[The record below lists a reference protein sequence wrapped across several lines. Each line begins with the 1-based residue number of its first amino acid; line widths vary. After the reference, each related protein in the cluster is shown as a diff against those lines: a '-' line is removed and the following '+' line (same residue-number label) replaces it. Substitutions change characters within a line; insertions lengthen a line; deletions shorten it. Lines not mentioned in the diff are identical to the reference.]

1 PARSAATPP
10 STWWA
15 SPGRPA
21 ASSCCSTCALSCPAD
36 FFSMIFRPERP
47 DPQKSLVGFVVGD
60 VSYAV
65 PIDHVREIVN
75 PLPITELP
83 HAPPTIAGVA
93 DHRGEIVPVVELR
106 VRFGMPALPDP
117 RRAKW
122 ILIDVTGRGVALC
135 VDRVT
140 EVFGTAGADL
150 KPAPALGGGDDV
162 RGIAGVVSRSEGLT
176 FILDV
181 GEFDVLT
188 SSLSPGQLLAAS
200 EAR

>member
-1 PARSAATPP
+1 MTY
-10 STWWA
+10 
-15 SPGRPA
+15 
-21 ASSCCSTCALSCPAD
+21 
-36 FFSMIFRPERP
+36 RPERP

-60 VSYAV
+60 VAYAV

-83 HAPPTIAGVA
+83 HAPKAIVGVA
-93 DHRGEIVPVVELR
+93 DHRGEIVPVVDLR
-106 VRFGMPALPDP
+106 VRFALPALLDP

-140 EVFGTAGADL
+140 EVFGAGGANL
-150 KPAPALGGGDDV
+150 KPAPALGGGDDL
-162 RGIAGVVSRSEGLT
+162 RGISGVVSRDGQLI

-188 SSLSPGQLLAAS
+188 SAMVVS
-200 EAR
+200 ELRRPSEVAR

>member
-1 PARSAATPP
+1 MSY
-10 STWWA
+10 
-15 SPGRPA
+15 
-21 ASSCCSTCALSCPAD
+21 
-36 FFSMIFRPERP
+36 RPERP

-60 VSYAV
+60 VAYAV
-65 PIDHVREIVN
+65 QIDHVREIVN

-93 DHRGEIVPVVELR
+93 DHRGEIVPVIELR
-106 VRFGMPALPDP
+106 VRFGLPPLADP

-150 KPAPALGGGDDV
+150 KPAPALGSGDEL

-181 GEFDVLT
+181 AEFDILT
-188 SSLSPGQLLAAS
+188 SALTTAQLMGAN
-200 EAR
+200 EARR

>member
-1 PARSAATPP
+1 MTY
-10 STWWA
+10 
-15 SPGRPA
+15 
-21 ASSCCSTCALSCPAD
+21 
-36 FFSMIFRPERP
+36 RPERP

-60 VSYAV
+60 VAYAV

-106 VRFGMPALPDP
+106 VRFGLPTLADP

-150 KPAPALGGGDDV
+150 KPAPALGSGDEL
-162 RGIAGVVSRSEGLT
+162 RGIAGVVSRQDGLT

-188 SSLSPGQLLAAS
+188 SSISAAQLAGAS
-200 EAR
+200 EARR

>member
-1 PARSAATPP
+1 MSY
-10 STWWA
+10 
-15 SPGRPA
+15 
-21 ASSCCSTCALSCPAD
+21 
-36 FFSMIFRPERP
+36 RPERP

-83 HAPPTIAGVA
+83 HAPHTISGVA

-106 VRFGMPALPDP
+106 ARFGLPALSDS
-117 RRAKW
+117 RRGKW
-122 ILIDVTGRGVALC
+122 ILIDVAGRGVALC

-140 EVFGTAGADL
+140 EVFGTGGADL
-150 KPAPALGGGDDV
+150 KPAPALGSGDDL
-162 RGIAGVVSRSEGLT
+162 RGIAGVVSRSDGLT

-188 SSLSPGQLLAAS
+188 SALSAARLLAAS
-200 EAR
+200 EGRR

>member
-1 PARSAATPP
+1 MSY
-10 STWWA
+10 
-15 SPGRPA
+15 
-21 ASSCCSTCALSCPAD
+21 
-36 FFSMIFRPERP
+36 RPERS

-106 VRFGMPALPDP
+106 VRFGLPTLSDP

-140 EVFGTAGADL
+140 EVFGTSGADV
-150 KPAPALGGGDDV
+150 KPAPALGTGDDL
-162 RGIAGVVSRSEGLT
+162 RGIAGVVSRSGGVTVIMDVGALEGLT
-176 FILDV
+176 RPNSPAPRPRSRAQKTA
-181 GEFDVLT
+181 GE
-188 SSLSPGQLLAAS
+188 SN
-200 EAR
+200 

>member
-1 PARSAATPP
+1 
-10 STWWA
+10 
-15 SPGRPA
+15 
-21 ASSCCSTCALSCPAD
+21 
-36 FFSMIFRPERP
+36 MIYRPERP

-65 PIDHVREIVN
+65 PID
-75 PLPITELP
+75 
-83 HAPPTIAGVA
+83 GVA

-106 VRFGMPALPDP
+106 ARFGLPALPDP

-150 KPAPALGGGDDV
+150 KPAPALGGGDDL
-162 RGIAGVVSRSEGLT
+162 RGISGVVSRSGGLT

-188 SSLSPGQLLAAS
+188 SALHQANLLGVS
-200 EAR
+200 EARR

>member
-1 PARSAATPP
+1 MTY
-10 STWWA
+10 
-15 SPGRPA
+15 
-21 ASSCCSTCALSCPAD
+21 
-36 FFSMIFRPERP
+36 RPERS
-47 DPQKSLVGFVVGD
+47 DPQKSLVGFTVGD
-60 VSYAV
+60 VRYAV

-75 PLPITELP
+75 PLPLTELP
-83 HAPPTIAGVA
+83 HAPPTISGVA

-106 VRFGMPALPDP
+106 VRFGLPKLFDP

-140 EVFGTAGADL
+140 EVFGTLGADL

-162 RGIAGVVSRSEGLT
+162 RGIAGVVSRDGGLV

-188 SSLSPGQLLAAS
+188 SPLSPEIFLGA
-200 EAR
+200 

>member
-1 PARSAATPP
+1 MTY
-10 STWWA
+10 
-15 SPGRPA
+15 
-21 ASSCCSTCALSCPAD
+21 
-36 FFSMIFRPERP
+36 RPERP

-83 HAPPTIAGVA
+83 HAPPTIAGVS

-106 VRFGMPALPDP
+106 ARFGLPPLPDP

-122 ILIDVTGRGVALC
+122 ILIDVTGRGVALA

-150 KPAPALGGGDDV
+150 KSAPSLGSGDDL
-162 RGIAGVVSRSEGLT
+162 RGIAGVVSRAEGLT

-181 GEFDVLT
+181 GEFDILT
-188 SSLSPGQLLAAS
+188 SPIAAERLLSTS
-200 EAR
+200 EARR

>member
-1 PARSAATPP
+1 MSYRPDRS
-10 STWWA
+10 
-15 SPGRPA
+15 
-21 ASSCCSTCALSCPAD
+21 
-36 FFSMIFRPERP
+36 

-60 VSYAV
+60 VAYAV
-65 PIDHVREIVN
+65 QIDHVREIVN

-106 VRFGMPALPDP
+106 VRFGLPPLADP

-140 EVFGTAGADL
+140 EVFGTAGFDV
-150 KPAPALGGGDDV
+150 KPAPALGSGDDL
-162 RGIAGVVSRSEGLT
+162 RGIAGVVSRGDTLT

-181 GEFDVLT
+181 GEFDILT
-188 SSLSPGQLLAAS
+188 SPISAAQLGGM
-200 EAR
+200 EARR

>member
-1 PARSAATPP
+1 MTY
-10 STWWA
+10 
-15 SPGRPA
+15 
-21 ASSCCSTCALSCPAD
+21 
-36 FFSMIFRPERP
+36 RPERS

-60 VSYAV
+60 VAYAV

-75 PLPITELP
+75 PLPLTELP
-83 HAPPTIAGVA
+83 HAPPAIAGVA

-106 VRFGMPALPDP
+106 VRFGLPALADS
-117 RRAKW
+117 RRGKW

-150 KPAPALGGGDDV
+150 KPPPALGGGDDV
-162 RGIAGVVSRSEGLT
+162 RGIAGVVSRPDGLT

-188 SSLSPGQLLAAS
+188 SPLAPAQLPSSS
-200 EAR
+200 EARR

>member
-1 PARSAATPP
+1 MTY
-10 STWWA
+10 
-15 SPGRPA
+15 RP
-21 ASSCCSTCALSCPAD
+21 L
-36 FFSMIFRPERP
+36 RP
-47 DPQKSLVGFVVGD
+47 DPRKSLVGFVVGD

-106 VRFGMPALPDP
+106 VRFGLPPLMEP

-122 ILIDVTGRGVALC
+122 ILIDVNGRGVALC

-150 KPAPALGGGDDV
+150 KPAPALGSGDDL
-162 RGIAGVVSRSEGLT
+162 RGIAGVVSRQEGLT

-188 SSLSPGQLLAAS
+188 SALPAAHLLGAVS
-200 EAR
+200 EARR

>member
-1 PARSAATPP
+1 MTY
-10 STWWA
+10 
-15 SPGRPA
+15 
-21 ASSCCSTCALSCPAD
+21 
-36 FFSMIFRPERP
+36 RP
-47 DPQKSLVGFVVGD
+47 DRLDAQKSLVGFVVGD

-75 PLPITELP
+75 PLPISELP

-106 VRFGMPALPDP
+106 ARFGLPPLSDP

-122 ILIDVTGRGVALC
+122 ILIDVTGRGVALS

-140 EVFGTAGADL
+140 EVFGTGGADL
-150 KPAPALGGGDDV
+150 KAAPALGHGDDL
-162 RGIAGVVSRSEGLT
+162 RGIAGVVSRNDGLT

-181 GEFDVLT
+181 GEFDLLT
-188 SSLSPGQLLAAS
+188 RPLSPAQLLQAGGAH
-200 EAR
+200 R

>member
-1 PARSAATPP
+1 MIYRPDRS
-10 STWWA
+10 
-15 SPGRPA
+15 
-21 ASSCCSTCALSCPAD
+21 
-36 FFSMIFRPERP
+36 
-47 DPQKSLVGFVVGD
+47 DPQKSLVGFVVGE

-106 VRFGMPALPDP
+106 VRFGLPPLSDP

-122 ILIDVTGRGVALC
+122 ILIDVTGRALALC

-140 EVFGTAGADL
+140 EVFGTAGAHL
-150 KPAPALGGGDDV
+150 KPAPALGEGDDL
-162 RGIAGVVSRSEGLT
+162 RGISGVVSREGVLT
-176 FILDV
+176 FVLDV

-188 SSLSPGQLLAAS
+188 NALPAGEWPGPS
-200 EAR
+200 EARR

>member
-1 PARSAATPP
+1 MSY
-10 STWWA
+10 
-15 SPGRPA
+15 
-21 ASSCCSTCALSCPAD
+21 
-36 FFSMIFRPERP
+36 RPERS

-60 VSYAV
+60 VAYAV

-106 VRFGMPALPDP
+106 VRFGLPSLADP
-117 RRAKW
+117 KRAKW

-140 EVFGTAGADL
+140 EVFGTANADL
-150 KPAPALGGGDDV
+150 KPAPALGSGDPLREVALQNRLV
-162 RGIAGVVSRSEGLT
+162 RALKAQYESVTELA
-176 FILDV
+176 
-181 GEFDVLT
+181 EQ
-188 SSLSPGQLLAAS
+188 GQ
-200 EAR
+200 

>member
-1 PARSAATPP
+1 MSY
-10 STWWA
+10 
-15 SPGRPA
+15 
-21 ASSCCSTCALSCPAD
+21 
-36 FFSMIFRPERP
+36 RPERS

-60 VSYAV
+60 VAYAV

-106 VRFGMPALPDP
+106 VRFGLPSLADP
-117 RRAKW
+117 KRAKW

-140 EVFGTAGADL
+140 EVFGTANADL
-150 KPAPALGGGDDV
+150 KPVPALGSGDEL
-162 RGIAGVVSRSEGLT
+162 RGIAGVVSRPEGLT
-176 FILDV
+176 FVLDV

-188 SSLSPGQLLAAS
+188 SAISTAQLLGAN
-200 EAR
+200 EARR